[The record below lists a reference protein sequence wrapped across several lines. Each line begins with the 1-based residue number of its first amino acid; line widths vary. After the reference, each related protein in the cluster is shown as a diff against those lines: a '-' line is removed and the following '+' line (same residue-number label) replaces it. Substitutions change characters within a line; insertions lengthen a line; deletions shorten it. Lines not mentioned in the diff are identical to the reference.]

1 LDVFNYHHLPDLL
14 AKAKEEF
21 RQVDLARDTGLAPQK
36 VNMTFRDRQYWVY
49 PDVRKWTRAMKLKR
63 EAGDYFELLAIIYAY
78 PYNPEVE
85 RAKMLKRAFHVAG
98 RLEEELNPS
107 GRVSD
112 SLLYWL
118 DPLFS
123 VLRNMVEL
131 KGFPKK
137 ESEIPA
143 WVAER
148 IIFLSVLG
156 TLSKNIPPR
165 IETAWKWLRGIKAV
179 KFDKARNR
187 WVKREPTIFSKGEIS
202 SACQDIHSAS
212 LLLVQINTYDD
223 FAHEAGKRGLLFDRL
238 ATFSMPSGALELLNK
253 LGEDFLYGDIL
264 RKLNYAV
271 NKEDRD
277 RLEKSDPTLYAE
289 VMAFKKR
296 LEEKGYA
303 VPQYGDEDMDAT
315 VQVLLS
321 GRRVAQAEARPDW
334 GSDGAEGAEADPED

>member
-1 LDVFNYHHLPDLL
+1 MDVFNYHHLPDLL

-21 RQVDLARDTGLAPQK
+21 RQVDLTRDTGLPPQK
-36 VNMTFRDRQYWVY
+36 INMIFRDRQYWVY
-49 PDVRKWTRAMKLKR
+49 PDARRWTRAMKLRR
-63 EAGDYFELLAIIYAY
+63 EEGDYFELLSLVYAY
-78 PYNPEVE
+78 PYNTEIE
-85 RAKMLKRAFHVAG
+85 RAKMLKRAFHLAG
-98 RLEEELNPS
+98 RLEEQLNPS
-107 GRVSD
+107 GRISD

-118 DPLFS
+118 DPLLS

-137 ESEIPA
+137 QSEIPS
-143 WVAER
+143 WTAER
-148 IIFLSVLG
+148 ILFLSVLG
-156 TLSKNIPPR
+156 ILRKNIPPR

-187 WVKREPTIFSKGEIS
+187 WVKHEPTIFSKGEIS
-202 SACQDIHSAS
+202 SACQDIHSAC

-238 ATFSMPSGALELLNK
+238 ATFSIPSGALELLNK
-253 LGEDFLYGDIL
+253 LCEDFLYGDIL

-271 NKEDRD
+271 NKDDRD
-277 RLEKSDPTLYAE
+277 RLKKSDPTLHAE
-289 VMAFKKR
+289 VTAFRKQ
-296 LEEKGYA
+296 LEEKGYE
-303 VPQYGDEDMDAT
+303 VPQYGDENVDAT

-334 GSDGAEGAEADPED
+334 GLDESEGVEADSED